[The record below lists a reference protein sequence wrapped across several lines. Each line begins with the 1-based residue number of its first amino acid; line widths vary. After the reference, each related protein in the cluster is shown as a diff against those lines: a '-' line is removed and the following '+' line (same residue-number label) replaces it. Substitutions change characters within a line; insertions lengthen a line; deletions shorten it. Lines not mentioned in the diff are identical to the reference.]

1 MNILTSTKNISQT
14 YDGTAITI
22 RLNGVDEYWIATYE
36 EDDQHNMMFD
46 HPIKIVHCLS
56 GAKDSWKSYKEFN
69 LTTEIVDLLDKITT
83 MFQNA
88 PDETKKVLL

>member
-36 EDDQHNMMFD
+36 EDEQHNVMLD
-46 HPIKIVHCLS
+46 QPIKIMHCLN
-56 GAKDSWKSYKEFN
+56 GVKEAWKSYKEFN
-69 LTTEIVDLLDKITT
+69 LTTEIVNLLDKVMN
-83 MFQNA
+83 MFENA